1 MQQNVILI
9 WDTPGYVISFER
21 ACILIYFHSSAAWKS
36 QYFHFLDT
44 QLCRGNAQTMLFQVF
59 SPSLIFMNTLGREE
73 KYLQCRIKHI

>member
-44 QLCRGNAQTMLFQVF
+44 QLCRGKKITNNALSSILTQPYFYEHFMTWGK
-59 SPSLIFMNTLGREE
+59 IFAMP
-73 KYLQCRIKHI
+73 H